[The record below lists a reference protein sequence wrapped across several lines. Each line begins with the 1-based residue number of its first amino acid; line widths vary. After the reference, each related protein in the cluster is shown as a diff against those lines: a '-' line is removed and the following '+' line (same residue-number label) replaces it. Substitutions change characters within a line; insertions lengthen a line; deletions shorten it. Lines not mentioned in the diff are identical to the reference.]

1 MNSKRTIAWLVV
13 LSLFAAG
20 FGFFVGVDDANAAP
34 RTCTSSESSSIQR
47 QQTQV
52 TQRQTRVN
60 DDQQKYNKAQAKL
73 NDANAK
79 VNALAAQRDAS
90 KKKIVNLTALAVKNA
105 VSSPSVSRGYVA
117 QAKAESNNL
126 TSLEGRL
133 ASATSA
139 AGSVNREAA
148 TALSNLSRS
157 QKDLGTEQKRLADQR
172 ARCRS

>member
-1 MNSKRTIAWLVV
+1 MNNKRIMAWLVV
-13 LSLFAAG
+13 LALFAAG
-20 FGFFVGVDDANAAP
+20 FGIFVGVDDANAAP
-34 RTCTSSESSSIQR
+34 RTCTSSESSAIQR

-105 VSSPSVSRGYVA
+105 VSSPSVSRGYAA

-133 ASATSA
+133 ASATTA

-172 ARCRS
+172 SRCRS

>member
-13 LSLFAAG
+13 LALFAAG

-52 TQRQTRVN
+52 NQRQNRVN
-60 DDQQKYNKAQAKL
+60 DDQQKYNRAQAKL

-79 VNALAAQRDAS
+79 VNALAAKRDAS
-90 KKKIVNLTALAVKNA
+90 KKKLVDLTALALKNA
-105 VSSPSVSRGYVA
+105 VSSPSISRGYAA
-117 QAKAESNNL
+117 QAKSENNNL
-126 TSLEGRL
+126 NSLEGQL
-133 ASATSA
+133 ATATTA

-172 ARCRS
+172 SRCRS

>member
-13 LSLFAAG
+13 LALFAAG

-60 DDQQKYNKAQAKL
+60 EDQQKYNKAQAKL

-105 VSSPSVSRGYVA
+105 VSSPSISRGYAA
-117 QAKAESNNL
+117 QAKSESNNL

-133 ASATSA
+133 ASATNA
-139 AGSVNREAA
+139 AGSLNREAA

-172 ARCRS
+172 SRCRS

>member
-1 MNSKRTIAWLVV
+1 MNNKRTIAWLVV
-13 LSLFAAG
+13 LALFAAG
-20 FGFFVGVDDANAAP
+20 FGFFVGSDDANAAP

-60 DDQQKYNKAQAKL
+60 DAQQKYNRAQAKL

-79 VNALAAQRDAS
+79 VNALAVQRDAS
-90 KKKIVNLTALAVKNA
+90 KKKIVNLTALSVKNA
-105 VSSPSVSRGYVA
+105 VSSPSVSRGYLA
-117 QAKAESNNL
+117 QAKSERNNL
-126 TSLEGRL
+126 KAVESRL
-133 ASATSA
+133 TSATST
-139 AGSVNREAA
+139 AGSANREAA

-172 ARCRS
+172 SRCRS